1 MAEAF
6 NLDDGGEGGEER
18 KEGKE
23 GKSDELEGATTPTDG
38 AAEGIA
44 SGVDGAD
51 GGGAGAGAGEGEN
64 KEGQTGEGAATG
76 GAATDKSAGGAGGA
90 GGADGAGDG
99 DAAAVEG
106 EVAGGG
112 DKGESEGGDV
122 AKQMKGNLEK
132 NNRVRN
138 APFRRDKRM
147 DYHKSCHASIR
158 RGRGQSVADLI
169 NGFHKHHETTSPSTK
184 RKPDCGPGY
193 AYTPHPTV

>member
-1 MAEAF
+1 MIVHHEPQLGLMEIEPLTEAF
-6 NLDDGGEGGEER
+6 NLDDGGEGGKER
-18 KEGKE
+18 KEGKD
-23 GKSDELEGATTPTDG
+23 DEVEGATTPTDG
-38 AAEGIA
+38 AADGI
-44 SGVDGAD
+44 
-51 GGGAGAGAGEGEN
+51 AGAGAGGGTGGGAGEVEN

-76 GAATDKSAGGAGGA
+76 GAA
-90 GGADGAGDG
+90 GDG

-106 EVAGGG
+106 EASGGG

-122 AKQMKGNLEK
+122 VKQMKGNLEK

-184 RKPDCGPGY
+184 RKPDCREPGH
-193 AYTPHPTV
+193 AFDGNIHALECPS